1 MNWYL
6 LFTNIYT
13 TSALYYKFTVFRSVK
28 CRLRVHC
35 GTSTRLFKQYL
46 GRFITFLDLDELF
59 FIAKNYSFSLLL
71 RILFE
76 FKNDLYLFFY
86 FRNWSG
92 LQFAVQQ
99 GSGGP
104 QSAAKE
110 AWFIT
115 VAESWFY
122 ENEDLLPCEVADF
135 MEEILILEF
144 DLRVCS

>member
-6 LFTNIYT
+6 LFTKYLHYISIVLQIYCFQKCKMSSSGPLRHFNT
-13 TSALYYKFTVFRSVK
+13 AVQAIFRQIYYIF
-28 CRLRVHC
+28 RLRC
-35 GTSTRLFKQYL
+35 SIF
-46 GRFITFLDLDELF
+46 
-59 FIAKNYSFSLLL
+59 YSFSLLL
-71 RILFE
+71 RFLFE
-76 FKNDLYLFFY
+76 FKNDLYVFFY

-135 MEEILILEF
+135 MEEILITEF